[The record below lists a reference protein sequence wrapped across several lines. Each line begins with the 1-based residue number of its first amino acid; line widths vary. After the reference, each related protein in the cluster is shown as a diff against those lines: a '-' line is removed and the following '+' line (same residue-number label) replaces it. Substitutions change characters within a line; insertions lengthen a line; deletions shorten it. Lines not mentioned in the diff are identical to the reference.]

1 MDLKNK
7 NGIKNDLHL
16 SHIEAKV
23 DFTETINNTYRD
35 VVQPIAQKT
44 GKGVAFCFE
53 FLTNKIKPYMYE
65 KVEEAKYKCKEID
78 KKLEKKYSKIPDENK
93 TMPRTCIIG
102 PALDVLKYNLDE
114 EHIKEIFVNILTN
127 EMDTRNQSKVLPAY
141 INIVNQLSKQDAEF
155 LKLFKDNNC
164 DIFRSIRL
172 ELRHFQNNGVSQ
184 LDKYILITKGLSEIP
199 SILRTLK
206 LNELIIDNLIRL
218 NLIYTTYSEW
228 YTYNENLYEN
238 LFNMISNNIKIS
250 QGEMC
255 TYSKGFVKLT
265 EFGKNFIDICLS

>member
-114 EHIKEIFVNILTN
+114 EHQFLGFHVFFMKPYLFLIHCIFKCFMAFYKQIFFIKF
-127 EMDTRNQSKVLPAY
+127 
-141 INIVNQLSKQDAEF
+141 
-155 LKLFKDNNC
+155 
-164 DIFRSIRL
+164 
-172 ELRHFQNNGVSQ
+172 
-184 LDKYILITKGLSEIP
+184 
-199 SILRTLK
+199 
-206 LNELIIDNLIRL
+206 
-218 NLIYTTYSEW
+218 
-228 YTYNENLYEN
+228 
-238 LFNMISNNIKIS
+238 
-250 QGEMC
+250 C
-255 TYSKGFVKLT
+255 TFFMAL
-265 EFGKNFIDICLS
+265 L